1 MHTLPNSTQPPA
13 AGDGRIPVGVLGAS
27 GYSGR
32 ELVALVLGHPR
43 LSLAFATAHSQ
54 AGQRLRVRAGGRVH
68 EVPLVATES
77 VDLAAAALVFAA
89 LPHGASA
96 SWVARAVDAGT
107 RVVDLSSDLR
117 PGRGGVTEP
126 LPAAI
131 AAPAPYGMPEVL
143 RVLGGA
149 GGAAPFG
156 GVASAPVVA
165 NPGCYATSILV
176 ALAPL
181 AAQGLIAP
189 GGTVSVAAASGVSG
203 AGASP
208 RLDLLFAEVTEDY
221 RAYGVGNSHRHLFEL
236 RATLAALG
244 ADCDLLFTP
253 HLLPVDRGILST
265 ITVPLAR
272 PLDGDDAL
280 APFRAAYA
288 GEPFVELVE
297 GLPSLRAVAHR
308 NVVQLAARVPSGMR
322 APTLLLFSA
331 IDNLV
336 KGAAGQAVQNA
347 NLMLGLPEAEG
358 LPL

>member
-1 MHTLPNSTQPPA
+1 MTGA
-13 AGDGRIPVGVLGAS
+13 RIPVGVLGAS

-32 ELVALVLGHPR
+32 ELAALVLGHPR
-43 LSLAFATAHSQ
+43 LSLAWAAAHSQ
-54 AGQRLRVRAGGRVH
+54 AGQLLRVRAGGRTH
-68 EVPLVATES
+68 AVPLVAADAVE
-77 VDLAAAALVFAA
+77 LAAARLVFAA

-96 SWVARAVDAGT
+96 AWVARAAAAGV

-126 LPAAI
+126 LPPVLAS
-131 AAPAPYGMPEVL
+131 PVPYGLPELL
-143 RVLGGA
+143 RVLGN
-149 GGAAPFG
+149 GAAPPFG
-156 GVASAPVVA
+156 GVADAPVVA

-189 GGTVSVAAASGVSG
+189 GATVSVAAASGVSG
-203 AGASP
+203 AGATP
-208 RLDLLFAEVTEDY
+208 RQDLLFAEVTEDY
-221 RAYGVGNSHRHLFEL
+221 RAYGVGNSHRHLFEM
-236 RATLAALG
+236 RAALAALG

-272 PLDGDDAL
+272 PLPDGDAL
-280 APFRAAYA
+280 SPFRAAYA
-288 GEPFVELVE
+288 GEPFVELTE
-297 GLPSLRAVAHR
+297 GLPTLRGVAHR

-322 APTLLLFSA
+322 HPTLLVFSA

-358 LPL
+358 LP